1 MMNKTLIVPTSLK
14 DITLFQFLEYEQ
26 LPETLSDNDRAIQ
39 TISIF
44 CGLTTVEVKK
54 LPRMVLEQALS
65 RIEQALDEDAK
76 LELTFEF
83 NEVLYGFIPNLDLI
97 STAEFIDIEN
107 YQKERKDLY
116 KLMSILYRPVIK
128 QEGKRYDIES
138 YEGKIN
144 PEFEELPMYHVKAG
158 MVFFCNLGLDLIAY
172 IQRCLQNPKTKDL
185 VMQELQVL
193 LKNGDGLDSFMG
205 YLKETYS
212 KLMKWQNYLS
222 TRPYFGSLM
231 N

>member
-1 MMNKTLIVPTSLK
+1 MNKTLIVPTSLK
-14 DITLFQFLEYEQ
+14 DITLYQFLEYEA
-26 LPETLSDNDRAIQ
+26 LPETLIDTDRAVQ

-44 CGLTTVEVKK
+44 CGLTTMEVKK
-54 LPRMVLEQALS
+54 LPMLVLQQALS
-65 RIEQALDEDAK
+65 RIEQALSEDAK
-76 LELTFEF
+76 LELTFLH

-116 KLMSILYRPVIK
+116 KLMSVLYRPVVK

-138 YEGKIN
+138 YDGKVN
-144 PEFEELPMYHVKAG
+144 PDFEELSMYHVKSS

-172 IQRCLQNPKTKDL
+172 IQRSLQNPNHKDL
-185 VMQELQVL
+185 VMQELQHL
-193 LKNGDGLDSFMG
+193 LKNGDGLDSFTD
-205 YLKETYS
+205 YLKETS
-212 KLMKWQNYLS
+212 LKLVKWLNYLS
-222 TRPYFGSLM
+222 TKPYFGNLM

>member
-14 DITLFQFLEYEQ
+14 DITLYQFLEYEQ
-26 LPETLSDNDRAIQ
+26 LPDTLIDTDRAVQ

-44 CGLTTVEVKK
+44 CGLTTMEVKK
-54 LPRMVLEQALS
+54 LPMMVLEQALS
-65 RIEQALDEDAK
+65 RIEQALSEDAK
-76 LELTFEF
+76 LELTFMH

-116 KLMSILYRPVIK
+116 KLMSVLYRPVIK

-138 YEGKIN
+138 YEGKVN
-144 PEFEELPMYHVKAG
+144 SDFEELSMYHVKSA

-172 IQRCLQNPKTKDL
+172 IQRSFQNPKTKDL
-185 VMQELQVL
+185 VMQELQHL
-193 LKNGDGLDSFMG
+193 LKSGGGSDSFMD
-205 YLKETYS
+205 YLKATSY
-212 KLMKWQNYLS
+212 KLVKWLNYLS
-222 TRPYFGSLM
+222 TKPYFGKVM